1 MGKGVRI
8 GSGRGRGDSWPE
20 ELRTLPIQSEKG
32 ETTMRNQED
41 KSAKIGMS
49 LTGHGTAF
57 VWFYKYILKADKM
70 RRGFALILVGILGA
84 SSTAKAGYW
93 WWGRDAELL
102 DGIRAPFWPVWARP
116 GNDNIISR
124 IKVFGERFS

>member
-1 MGKGVRI
+1 MTKQG
-8 GSGRGRGDSWPE
+8 
-20 ELRTLPIQSEKG
+20 
-32 ETTMRNQED
+32 D
-41 KSAKIGMS
+41 KSAKINMS
-49 LTGHGTAF
+49 LMGHGAAF
-57 VWFYKYILKADKM
+57 GCSHKHILNADKM
-70 RRGFALILVGILGA
+70 RSVLVLILVGILGA
-84 SSTAKAGYW
+84 SNTAKAGYW